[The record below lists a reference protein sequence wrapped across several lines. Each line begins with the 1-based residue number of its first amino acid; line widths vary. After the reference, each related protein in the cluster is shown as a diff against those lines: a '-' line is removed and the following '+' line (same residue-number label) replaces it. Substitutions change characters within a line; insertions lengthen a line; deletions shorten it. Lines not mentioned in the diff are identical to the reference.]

1 MTGGRVATIAAFAA
15 AAAIAGIARWVLALV
30 AAGPDRRLPWG
41 TLLANLAGCALLGAI
56 SDWHGTARLI
66 AGTAA
71 LGAFTTFSTF
81 ENETLALLERGA
93 AGAAL
98 GNVSLSL
105 VAGLV
110 GVWAGQLVGR
120 QL

>member
-81 ENETLALLERGA
+81 AAEVASLWAGARRSSAAVYALVTIGGGVALAA
-93 AGAAL
+93 AGRA
-98 GNVSLSL
+98 
-105 VAGLV
+105 
-110 GVWAGQLVGR
+110 W
-120 QL
+120 